1 MKPNLSA
8 LRNSVFRISSLV
20 VVGLSVGL
28 RGSLASGAGAIRL
41 DFEDLPRLVREK
53 NGNVEGARLTVES
66 QQKRT
71 GFLLRSYL
79 PTLKAEAGGEVF
91 QSNPLGAKSQP
102 FGALEAKINVFRG
115 GRDLLEEAIRKDQV
129 QVSEAEREQTIFEEL
144 TRARKAYWIAV
155 YQKEILQI
163 LREALELNAKNRAA
177 AEKRIRSGIAT
188 ETDRIEFEI
197 NRVQL
202 EQDVA
207 RMDLALANAERDLSA
222 ILGMSPDTRF
232 ETVTQ
237 APHVHFDD
245 LLAFQTDFNA
255 HRNVVQL
262 RASGAVLEQQ
272 RHQLYR
278 WWTPSVDVFG
288 AYLLHT
294 QRERDSGL
302 LSDRYESVGG
312 VKLTLELFDGLQSKV
327 DGSAAQLQADA
338 FEQRTNQR
346 RKELEARLQS
356 AKAELKLNH
365 DLIHAGERSLELGK
379 DYFTRSLGEYA
390 RGLKN
395 SPDVLGATQKYVEY
409 KRRYAEL
416 RRDYHLAHSDLL
428 GVIGK

>member
-1 MKPNLSA
+1 MKRFSRIFRNL
-8 LRNSVFRISSLV
+8 VFRISWLV
-20 VVGLSVGL
+20 LTGL
-28 RGSLASGAGAIRL
+28 GSSHAIAASAVKL
-41 DFEDLPRLVREK
+41 DFEDLPRLIREK
-53 NGNVEGARLTVES
+53 NGNVEGARLDVES
-66 QQKRT
+66 QQTRT
-71 GFLLRSYL
+71 GYLLRSYL
-79 PTLKAEAGGEVF
+79 PTLKAEVGGETF

-115 GRDLLEEAIRKDQV
+115 GRDLLEDAIRKERV
-129 QVSEAEREQTIFEEL
+129 QVSEAESQQTVFETL
-144 TRARKAYWIAV
+144 TRARMAYWVVV

-163 LREALELNAKNRAA
+163 LREALELNAKNRTAA
-177 AEKRIRSGIAT
+177 DKRIRSGIAT

-222 ILGMSPDTRF
+222 FLGISPNTRF
-232 ETVTQ
+232 ETVSQ

-245 LLAFQTDFNA
+245 LLALRTDFDA
-255 HRNVVQL
+255 HRDVVLL
-262 RASGAVLEQQ
+262 RSSGAVLEQQ
-272 RHQLYR
+272 KRQLNR
-278 WWTPSVDVFG
+278 WWTPSVDIFG
-288 AYLLHT
+288 GYLLLT
-294 QRERDSGL
+294 QRERDPGL

-338 FEQRTNQR
+338 FDSRANQR
-346 RKELEARLQS
+346 RRELEARLQS

-365 DLIHAGERSLELGK
+365 DLIHAGERNLELGK